1 VLTQAQYEHPE
12 ALPGGAPWRE
22 HFRLLAEAC
31 EPRAEL
37 VDYAILARQ
46 VQAIVLDRA
55 GERSAAF
62 GVLEAALARF
72 PEEAYS
78 IYLRL
83 ELGTLQRDE
92 HAFGRAL
99 ENLREAERLVR
110 EQKGAGAD
118 ASFATNLPVFEALV
132 ASELGAATESLGMTD
147 SALAY
152 LERAD
157 GLARALDE
165 ASGPAV
171 WGANLVY
178 RLNMAINREQERD
191 VATLRRRLEESPW
204 RDLLPPATA
213 AQIRVRLAISRTT
226 EAFRKLA
233 PPGAGEEELAAL
245 VAGDLKVHERLIA
258 LRFLAQS
265 RIDRGALE
273 EGRAA
278 LEEARLLLDAT
289 PESEPAHLHL
299 LGLKARLLEQ
309 GGAARAE
316 LQGFLVEELRP
327 AWERYLELGESLP
340 MEEGG
345 VSPLL
350 FDWVRASLS
359 RLLTLE
365 LAVDEEGRGAEL
377 AFAWLARLHAI
388 GTFAREQGLAA
399 PSTAEVRAALLAPGR
414 GLLAYVP
421 GRERSLVFALTLE
434 EIRVLEA
441 GPAFE
446 LDRAARTLEEALQ
459 AAIGRPSPAAE
470 ERMELAL
477 SRASEAFLPEGVRDL
492 VRGWT
497 SIVVVGLDDFGYV
510 PFEALS
516 LEEPLGRTHAVL
528 HEPSLPVGVWLAE
541 RGKALELPSGPV
553 VLYLGNGDPSLG
565 GRPELAGFWLEGERL
580 GVEAFQ
586 RYGRAY
592 VVIEPAEL
600 DELAARLA
608 RAPLATFLVHGVYDA
623 TRVRP
628 AGILVA
634 PEEPDGAWF
643 AEALEK
649 PPAFPLAVIAA
660 CGTDRAPLRR
670 GDDGRAHLRASFFR
684 RGAACVATAA
694 LALELEATLDFQT
707 AVHER
712 LAAGDTVAEAFHA
725 ARRSA
730 RPEAHGV
737 TPVHAH
743 LMHVFGAG
751 DLRLPPAPRS
761 AAEHDANGNE
771 AAEDGGL
778 RRWWLAGLCLGG
790 VGLLAGLVATFRRR
804 HRRNPSHRQG

>member
-1 VLTQAQYEHPE
+1 M
-12 ALPGGAPWRE
+12 
-22 HFRLLAEAC
+22 AEAC

-55 GERSAAF
+55 GERTAAF

-72 PEEAYS
+72 PKEAYS

-99 ENLREAERLVR
+99 ENLREAERLV
-110 EQKGAGAD
+110 EQHVAGANATL
-118 ASFATNLPVFEALV
+118 ASNLRIFEALV
-132 ASELGAATESLGMTD
+132 ASELGAAMDSLGMTD
-147 SALAY
+147 SARAY

-157 GLARALDE
+157 GLARALGEDK
-165 ASGPAV
+165 GPAV

-178 RLNMAINREQERD
+178 QLNMAINREQERD
-191 VATLRRRLEESPW
+191 VAALRQRLEESPW

-245 VAGDLKVHERLIA
+245 LAEDLKVHERLIA

-265 RIDRGALE
+265 RIDRGARE

-278 LEEARLLLDAT
+278 LEEAGRLLDAT

-299 LGLKARLLEQ
+299 LGLEARLLEQ
-309 GGAARAE
+309 DGAARAE
-316 LQGFLVEELRP
+316 LQRFLTEELRP
-327 AWERYLELGESLP
+327 AWERYLTLGASLP

-365 LAVDEEGRGAEL
+365 LAVDEQGQGAER

-399 PSTAEVRAALLAPGR
+399 PSVADVRAALLTPGR

-434 EIRVLEA
+434 EYRVLEA

-470 ERMELAL
+470 ERLAL
-477 SRASEAFLPEGVRDL
+477 ALARASAAFLPEPVREL

-497 SIVVVGLDDFGYV
+497 SIAVVGLDDFGYV
-510 PFEALS
+510 PFEALGVD
-516 LEEPLGRTHAVL
+516 EPLGRTHAVL

-541 RGKALELPSGPV
+541 RGKARELPSGPV
-553 VLYLGNGDPSLG
+553 VLYLGNGDPSRG
-565 GRPELAGFWLEGERL
+565 GRPEMAGFRLEGERL
-580 GVEAFQ
+580 GVDAF
-586 RYGRAY
+586 RKHGRACE
-592 VVIEPAEL
+592 VLEPAQL

-608 RAPLATFLVHGVYDA
+608 RTPLATFLVHGVYDA

-628 AGILVA
+628 SGMLVA

-643 AEALEK
+643 AEAIEK
-649 PPAFPLAVIAA
+649 LPEFPLAVVAA

-694 LALELEATLDFQT
+694 VALELEATLDFQA

-712 LAAGDTVAEAFHA
+712 LAAGDSVAEAFLA

-751 DLRLPPAPRS
+751 DLRLPAAPRLAEER
-761 AAEHDANGNE
+761 AADGNE
-771 AAEDGGL
+771 AAEDSGL

-790 VGLLAGLVATFRRR
+790 VALLAGLAATFRRR
-804 HRRNPSHRQG
+804 HRRYPSHRRG